1 MADHDHDH
9 EHDHAEHDH
18 EQVSDAAARREAD
31 EELEREA
38 RRLVALARIRQY
50 GDPAL
55 RMTAREVEDYDDDLR
70 RLAERMTALM
80 HEAQGVGLAATQVGV
95 LRRLFVFVQD
105 GEDRAI
111 VNPAITA
118 RSDETHTDDEGCL
131 SLREV
136 LVPIERSCR
145 VTIEGTDV
153 AGAPVRLELEPPE
166 ARIVQH
172 ELDHLDG
179 VLIIDRT
186 DDESRRGALARLRP
200 QPVLGAR

>member
-1 MADHDHDH
+1 MHDHDHDH
-9 EHDHAEHDH
+9 EHEQEHAEHEH
-18 EQVSDAAARREAD
+18 EHEL
-31 EELEREA
+31 ELEREA
-38 RRLVALARIRQY
+38 RRLIALSRIRQY

-55 RMTAREVEDYDDDLR
+55 RMRGREVEEVDDDLR
-70 RLAERMTALM
+70 RLAERMTDLM

-95 LRRLFVFVQD
+95 LRRLFVFVD
-105 GEDRAI
+105 EGEDRVL
-111 VNPAITA
+111 VNPVITK
-118 RSDETHTDDEGCL
+118 RSKATEVEDEGCL

-136 LVPIERSCR
+136 LVPVDRAIE
-145 VTIEGTDV
+145 VTIEGLDENGERV
-153 AGAPVRLELEPPE
+153 ELELKLPS
-166 ARIVQH
+166 ARVVQH